1 MNQDGS
7 YQNDKDVAE
16 RTMDSKKQGMIKTFV
31 LYHTGISL
39 FSVNSHHNIE
49 GKERHERY

>member
-1 MNQDGS
+1 MLISLHLHLYRQQAGYDQD
-7 YQNDKDVAE
+7 
-16 RTMDSKKQGMIKTFV
+16 FV